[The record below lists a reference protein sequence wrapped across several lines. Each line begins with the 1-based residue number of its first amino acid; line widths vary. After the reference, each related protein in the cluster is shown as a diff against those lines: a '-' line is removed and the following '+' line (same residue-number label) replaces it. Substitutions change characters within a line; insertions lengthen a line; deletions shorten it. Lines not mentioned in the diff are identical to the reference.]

1 MNNSIFSID
10 HLSFAYKETPV
21 LHDISLSLKEG
32 RFYGIIGP
40 NGCGKT
46 TFLDLLIGNRKPDRG
61 SIFFMDKRIEDYSR
75 KKLAHRIA
83 LVPQEFST
91 GFEYTVEEIVL
102 MGRHPYIP
110 RFGSPSAEDWN
121 HVRTAMETIGILG
134 ERNRQFT
141 ELSGGQKQRAVVA
154 RAFAQDTP
162 VLLFDEATASLDIK
176 YTLQIFN
183 VAKKL
188 VKSEKRTII
197 AVIHDLNL
205 AAGYCDEILFM
216 KKGRIHH
223 FGATRQVMTPE
234 NILDVFGVY
243 ANISGRQQGGNLH
256 VNFQPKS
263 CTSENEKM

>member
-1 MNNSIFSID
+1 MTSPVFTLENLTFGYGES
-10 HLSFAYKETPV
+10 PV
-21 LHDISLSLKEG
+21 LHDISLSLERGK
-32 RFYGIIGP
+32 FYGIIGP

-46 TFLDLLIGNRKPDRG
+46 TFLDLLIGNRKPGRG
-61 SIFFMDKRIEDYSR
+61 SIFFMDKKIRDYPR
-75 KKLAHRIA
+75 KELAHRIA

-110 RFGSPSAEDWN
+110 RFGSPSREDWN
-121 HVRTAMETIGILG
+121 HVSNAMKTIGIFR
-134 ERNRQFT
+134 ERNRHFT

-154 RAFAQDTP
+154 RAFAQNTP

-188 VKSEKRTII
+188 VKTEKRTII

-216 KKGRIHH
+216 REGRVHH

-234 NILDVFGVY
+234 NILDVFGVR
-243 ANISGRQQGGNLH
+243 ANVSGRQQGGNLQ
-256 VNFQPKS
+256 VNFHYGEFS
-263 CTSENEKM
+263 

>member
-1 MNNSIFSID
+1 MNKSVFSID
-10 HLSFAYKETPV
+10 NLSFGYGETPV
-21 LHDISLSLKEG
+21 LHDISLSLNRG

-46 TFLDLLIGNRKPDRG
+46 TFLDLLIGNRRPNLGEIR
-61 SIFFMDKRIEDYSR
+61 FMGR
-75 KKLAHRIA
+75 KIDQYPRKELAHRIA

-102 MGRHPYIP
+102 MGRHPYIS
-110 RFGSPSAEDWN
+110 RFGSPSAEDWD
-121 HVRTAMETIGILG
+121 HVKTAMETIGILD

-188 VKSEKRTII
+188 VKTEKRTII

-216 KKGRIHH
+216 REGRIHH

-234 NILDVFGVY
+234 NILDVFGVH
-243 ANISGRQQGGNLH
+243 ANVSGRQQGGNLQ
-256 VNFQPKS
+256 VNFHYGELS
-263 CTSENEKM
+263 